1 MECSERSNSAEESFL
16 LLREKVRKA
25 QVLAASVERLLRES
39 RFSGRMSV
47 VVQNGRILK
56 CGYEEGYF
64 RNTDAGADLAR

>member
-1 MECSERSNSAEESFL
+1 MECSERSNSAEGSFL
-16 LLREKVRKA
+16 LLREKVRTA